1 MTRSTRA
8 RTAVAMAAA
17 ISILL
22 AACSGSGPGTSPG
35 SSGQPPGDGIA
46 HPTGAGDLVFSIGYE
61 GGFVPVEFI
70 FAGLPAITIAGDG
83 TVITQGAQIDIFPG
97 PALPAVMSRRLSE
110 AGLQLVLERVAQT
123 GFFVESAT
131 FNEEAMAIDA
141 QMTVFTMH
149 ADGREVTVKV
159 GALGSVLDPNLAP
172 PGLPERE
179 RQAHAA
185 LTPLA
190 EQLTAIDQLIPASA
204 WEETAWHPYQAEALR
219 LLVTN
224 TDDEPPD
231 ESGIARPE
239 VAWPTDDDP
248 AAFGEPFPVLDPA
261 RCGVVTGDAA
271 IAWYEALAQAN
282 QLTRFTSGEHRY
294 SVMVRPV
301 LPGEEAACVMGQPVG

>member
-1 MTRSTRA
+1 
-8 RTAVAMAAA
+8 MAAA
-17 ISILL
+17 TSILL
-22 AACSGSGPGTSPG
+22 AACTGSGPGGSPG
-35 SSGQPPGDGIA
+35 ATGQPDGDGIA
-46 HPTGAGDLVFSIGYE
+46 HPTGAGDLVFSIGSE

-70 FAGLPAITIAGDG
+70 FTGLPMITIAGDG

-131 FNEEAMAIDA
+131 FNEEAMAIDGT
-141 QMTVFTMH
+141 MTVFTMH
-149 ADGREVTVKV
+149 ADDREVVVKV
-159 GALGSVLDPNLAP
+159 GALGSVLEPDLAP

-179 RQAHAA
+179 RQAHVA
-185 LTPLA
+185 LAPLA
-190 EQLTAIDQLIPASA
+190 EQLNAIDQLVPASA
-204 WEETAWHPYQAEALR
+204 WEETQWHPHQAEALR

-231 ESGIARPE
+231 DSGIPRPE

-248 AAFGEPFPVLDPA
+248 ATFGEPFPLLDPA
-261 RCGVVTGDAA
+261 RCGVVSGDDAA
-271 IAWYEALAQAN
+271 AWYEALAQAN
-282 QLTRFTSGEHRY
+282 QLTRFMSGEHRY

-301 LPGEEAACVMGQPVG
+301 LPGDEAACVMGQPVG